1 MSEYLVVR
9 FLLTVYQ
16 ACVLIQHHPHLRSH
30 ISTASLCC
38 DFVTT
43 LLQNGHWVLH
53 VKKMHVDTPQKNPE
67 VILSQMLNL
76 R

>member
-9 FLLTVYQ
+9 FLLIVYQ

-38 DFVTT
+38 DLLHYFVAKWT
-43 LLQNGHWVLH
+43 LG
-53 VKKMHVDTPQKNPE
+53 PPCEKNA
-67 VILSQMLNL
+67 